1 MKGDEKMNQG
11 IKKILVSLLAFCLLT
26 TPVFSVSTAAVTAK
40 YSKLLIHFGGG
51 YEIEEHI

>member
-1 MKGDEKMNQG
+1 MNQG